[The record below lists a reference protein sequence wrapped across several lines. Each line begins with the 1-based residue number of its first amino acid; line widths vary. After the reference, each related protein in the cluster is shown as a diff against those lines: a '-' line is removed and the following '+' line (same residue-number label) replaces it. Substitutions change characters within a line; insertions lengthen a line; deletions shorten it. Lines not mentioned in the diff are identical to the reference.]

1 MESGER
7 ILKKTWGLSSTSQTV
22 KEEYQII
29 QELRHEFGFSLTE
42 NLPYI
47 TIKRSTLYY
56 QAHSREPED
65 NQELLQTIKDI
76 KQQNPDYGY
85 RPCDR

>member
-42 NLPYI
+42 ILPYI